1 VGSSSF
7 YGAPMLKKKKKK
19 LSLEGKGRW
28 ESQMGQEEGRWFD
41 QDTLRVWE
49 EKKWMGA

>member
-1 VGSSSF
+1 
-7 YGAPMLKKKKKK
+7 MLEKKKKKK
-19 LSLEGKGRW
+19 KIGPEGKGMWDR
-28 ESQMGQEEGRWFD
+28 QMGQGGWFD